1 MGDTF
6 FDGEGGDSDWLKL
19 IDDAVLEAMEQFDI
33 DSLAPTGTPKDWI
46 DLVDE
51 VMEWSPF
58 EEIISNQYRDWE
70 KEFLKKK
77 KKKSKSNSRS
87 GSGNND
93 NNDENSADANA
104 AAAASSTSATSTTHP
119 RDSVTIPPP
128 FAYED
133 LIFLKSTAMLE
144 LTGDTMGRFVE
155 AKRDIDAGEILIEEA
170 PFASMLRTD
179 ARETHCSNCYK
190 RMIGGAG
197 GGRNEGAPMGGGGE
211 GTTGGGV
218 GDVTVCDRCSIAKF
232 CSEDCLKTATAEFHQ
247 FECPFIKG
255 LFSLKIIPLSLR
267 MLLRGWRNI
276 MHHFLYI
283 NGLTPKEPK
292 TRKSVPT
299 EETLSFDMKVVPG
312 RHCYQHAI
320 AAKLVLE
327 MAKTSGLLGLIRRQA
342 VEMAVDDDF
351 QGCEHL
357 LGEHLEDFLKCVIFV
372 NIHKI
377 KFNSFEIHEYQVKEK
392 EVEDKLFSVVDYQR
406 VGAAMYPSTSLIN
419 HSCRPNANFFF
430 KNDHI
435 VVKSNQKISRGDQI
449 FISYGPTV
457 MSVRN
462 VRKRRRELMANY
474 GFLCKCPNCCEG
486 DDQEGDEE
494 DDEEIGECLGE
505 EEYEEDEEY
514 EEEEE
519 EEEEESKGTLRNI
532 VEAYNLEQQ
541 VRERL
546 SYAFDAVEL
555 LQFEGAAAALL
566 KAKGLCLEIEDI
578 LGKVENNPQKEE
590 NDKCA
595 FHLLKEVD
603 EFIVMSYGLLG
614 NKHIMLST

>member
-1 MGDTF
+1 MEDAF
-6 FDGEGGDSDWLKL
+6 FDGETGDSDWLEL
-19 IDDAVLEAMEQFDI
+19 IDEAVSEAMEHFDI

-58 EEIISNQYRDWE
+58 EDIISTQYRDWKRE
-70 KEFLKKK
+70 NIKKVVESSK
-77 KKKSKSNSRS
+77 NKTSGSSSGEQADSKVTDDSGGTSTSPSNTTNPGGNGLPSSNGVRIPPPYSYEDLIISKSNS
-87 GSGNND
+87 
-93 NNDENSADANA
+93 
-104 AAAASSTSATSTTHP
+104 
-119 RDSVTIPPP
+119 
-128 FAYED
+128 
-133 LIFLKSTAMLE
+133 LLE
-144 LTGDTMGRFVE
+144 LSGETMGRFVE
-155 AKRDIDAGEILIEEA
+155 AHRDIEAGEILIEEA

-179 ARETHCSNCYK
+179 ARETHCTNCYK
-190 RMIGGAG
+190 RM
-197 GGRNEGAPMGGGGE
+197 GE
-211 GTTGGGV
+211 EER
-218 GDVTVCDRCSIAKF
+218 DVIVCERCCIAKF
-232 CSEDCLKTATAEFHQ
+232 CSARCLAEATTEFHQ

-255 LFSLKIIPLSLR
+255 LFTLKIIPLSLR

-276 MHHFLYI
+276 MYHFLYI
-283 NGLTPKEPK
+283 NGMTPRAPK
-292 TRKSVPT
+292 PRPKVPT
-299 EETLSFDMKVVPG
+299 EEGLVYDMKVVPG

-327 MAKTSGLLGLIRRQA
+327 MAKQSGLLPLIRQQA
-342 VEMAVDDDF
+342 VLMAVDGEF
-351 QGCEHL
+351 EGCEHL
-357 LGEHLEDFLKCVIFV
+357 LEDHLDDYLKCVIFV

-430 KNDHI
+430 RNHHI
-435 VVKSNQKISRGDQI
+435 VVKSNQKIAKGDQV

-462 VRKRRRELMANY
+462 TRKRRRELMANY
-474 GFLCKCPNCCEG
+474 GFLCRCPNCCVN
-486 DDQEGDEE
+486 D
-494 DDEEIGECLGE
+494 DDEESEDLEDYLDMGSE
-505 EEYEEDEEY
+505 EEEEEEV

-519 EEEEESKGTLRNI
+519 EEEEESKGSLRNI
-532 VEAYNLEQQ
+532 VEAYNLEQKI
-541 VRERL
+541 REYL

-555 LQFEGAAAALL
+555 LQFEGAANALL
-566 KAKGLCLEIEDI
+566 KAKGCCLEIEEI
-578 LGKVENNPQKEE
+578 LSRAENNPQKEE
-590 NDKCA
+590 NEKCA
-595 FHLLKEVD
+595 FNLLKEVD